1 MAHFPSV
8 YAKLLAAKIKS
19 HDARCV
25 LLNTGWSG
33 GPAGSADRIS
43 IKDTRALLNAA
54 LEGKLDGVETETHPV
69 FGLRMPKSCPG
80 VDASILNPRNVWQ
93 DKQAYDAAALK
104 LRDMFREHFERQR
117 FADFGIEAV
126 M

>member
-1 MAHFPSV
+1 
-8 YAKLLAAKIKS
+8 
-19 HDARCV
+19 
-25 LLNTGWSG
+25 
-33 GPAGSADRIS
+33 
-43 IKDTRALLNAA
+43 
-54 LEGKLDGVETETHPV
+54 V